1 MTRCRFIKGRSH
13 NFSFDGALHFRHLFR
28 TFIDQKNDQNAVGVV
43 CGNGVRDVLHQN
55 RLTGLRACNDEAA
68 LALTDRGN
76 DVDQTPREV
85 FLTAHVAF
93 KLQRDVG
100 EKRRQVFKK
109 HPVLDGF
116 RSLTVDGVNLY
127 KRKVA
132 FVVFGRTHF
141 AFNGVARV
149 QIKAADLGGRNVDV
163 VRGGEIARI
172 GTSQKTEAVGK
183 DFKGTVAENLF
194 AGFGAF
200 FENRKHEFLFAHALG
215 IVDLKL
221 HRHVKQLAD
230 VQSFEL

>member
-1 MTRCRFIKGRSH
+1 MNEKTISGSYVAEATEKFASLTIASE
-13 NFSFDGALHFRHLFR
+13 
-28 TFIDQKNDQNAVGVV
+28 AVLAAPAGK
-43 CGNGVRDVLHQN
+43 C
-55 RLTGLRACNDEAA
+55 LT
-68 LALTDRGN
+68 
-76 DVDQTPREV
+76 
-85 FLTAHVAF
+85 
-93 KLQRDVG
+93 
-100 EKRRQVFKK
+100 
-109 HPVLDGF
+109 
-116 RSLTVDGVNLY
+116 LTVDGVNLHE
-127 KRKVA
+127 RKVA
-132 FVVFGRTHF
+132 FVILRRTHF